1 MAETL
6 VTRRQAREKADR
18 LTGALHVFRLRPR
31 RAFVLE
37 IEDLHFHHDSAVL
50 LPDYEATQSAPD
62 GAGHQDRITGLA
74 VLRACYL
81 HAKKNPAQKTIITGH
96 TDTTGAASYN
106 VTLSQMRADNV
117 LYALLGERDKWAQIA
132 QDKHKVE
139 DYQLI
144 LKWIARVNGWD
155 CDPGPVD
162 NQSGPQTRGA
172 TKKFQQTY
180 NIEFKASI
188 AEDGAV
194 GPQTWKAFFDVYMQE
209 LKEMLKT
216 DDAGLT
222 GLRQGL
228 HFLNDGR
235 KTVGCGEHN
244 PIEASRF
251 DNYRSS
257 INRRVEIIFFDPGEE
272 PQMQCHPG
280 ASSCAPEKCEIYNSQ
295 LYQFKH
301 LPVEPVKPTG
311 TASPLILL
319 GGKETAPAAAAAPA
333 EDATAAAETETQ
345 PDAAPTLAASSSA
358 VVKKPYTKPARFP
371 IVLKTDTLFDGTGKF
386 ECSPKDRI
394 LFFPTST
401 STTALTFDGKDNVFT
416 GGQLSPAGGVTL
428 FAEGVKASDKVDDI
442 ELKLTLTGGTVKA
455 GPPDTA
461 KMTAVEV
468 TLDIC
473 ESRTTNG
480 VDPKPLPQP
489 TTATAPPGTPKD
501 KLFGGRFIHAQ
512 DAAKSRHRAMLIVKI
527 KPEKFKA
534 DLLLRRNDAL
544 LSIFK
549 AEDPKSAD
557 PALTGKIVIPTS
569 TIPAGGLKLFAEG
582 KTASA
587 TLRDADLQLG
597 FDGAEPDGDRAAITV
612 YKIDKIEAKLRATP
626 CKRNG
631 TKADGMAAKSS
642 TADSKTFNA
651 TAITVVRECGDLKL
665 TATASPATVPLTWA
679 VERAADDTGLTGL
692 PNHSADGGDRKRLLK
707 TDATGSF
714 HMMVFVDGNGGGKRD
729 LEEDGITLNV
739 NMVKVEVLAGAAN
752 NQIIKRDTV
761 FTNSRSNASTLV
773 VDSSTTAGAVP
784 AVNAAYTDAEF
795 VKYCLSVKVTV
806 KVTGGGA
813 NQRRGVDKVGVGY
826 IQTTTADT
834 VTGTYADGR
843 TLKEVIFESAALA
856 DPVTSGTPAKL
867 AFPVRDTRGA
877 NDKGTG
883 PFIVSSSDNDK
894 SDIAAGGQKRV
905 VRYVE
910 PPAIAIAMS
919 HPVTSSA
926 LASISG
932 SNNFSMF
939 LCSFSSDFDENY
951 TVTAS
956 SSWSVTYGTFT
967 AAGGWTNAGA
977 SVTASGSMTVHSPPL
992 KGESTNAERCPPN
1005 FVDNLKMDAR

>member
-1 MAETL
+1 MTETL

-31 RAFVLE
+31 KALVLE
-37 IEDLHFHHDSAVL
+37 VEDLHFHHDSAVL
-50 LPDYEATQSAPD
+50 LPDYEVTQHVPD

-81 HAKKNPAQKTIITGH
+81 HAKKNPAQKTLVTGH

-106 VTLSQMRADNV
+106 LTLSQMRADHV

-162 NQSGPQTRGA
+162 NQRGPKTQAA

-180 NIEFKASI
+180 NKEFKASI

-194 GPQTWKAFFDVYMQE
+194 GPQTWKAFFDIYMQE

-216 DDAGLT
+216 DDGGLA

-280 ASSCAPEKCEIYNSQ
+280 ASSCVPEKCEIYNPQ
-295 LYQFKH
+295 LYRFKH
-301 LPVEPVKPTG
+301 IPVEPITPTG

-319 GGKETAPAAAAAPA
+319 SGKETAPAAPA
-333 EDATAAAETETQ
+333 EDATAETETQ
-345 PDAAPTLAASSSA
+345 PDAAPTVAASPSA

-401 STTALTFDGKDNVFT
+401 STAALTFDGKDNVFT
-416 GGQLSPAGGVTL
+416 GGQLSPSGGVTL

-473 ESRTTNG
+473 ESRTTKG

-489 TTATAPPGTPKD
+489 TTATAPSGTPKD
-501 KLFGGRFIHAQ
+501 KLFGGRFLHAQ
-512 DAAKSRHRAMLIVKI
+512 DVAKSRHRAMLIVKI

-534 DLLLRRNDAL
+534 DLLLRRKDAL
-544 LSIFK
+544 INIFK
-549 AEDPKSAD
+549 TEDPKSAD

-569 TIPAGGLKLFAEG
+569 AIPADGLKLFVEG

-587 TLRDADLQLG
+587 ILRDADLQLG

-626 CKRNG
+626 CKRDG
-631 TKADGMAAKSS
+631 TKADGMAAKSI
-642 TADSKTFNA
+642 TADSKTFDA

-665 TATASPATVPLTWA
+665 TATASPAAVPLTWA
-679 VERAADDTGLTGL
+679 VERATDDTGLTGL
-692 PNHSADGGDRKRLLK
+692 PNHNDDGGDRKRLLK
-707 TDATGSF
+707 ADATGSF
-714 HMMVFVDGNGGGKRD
+714 HMMVFVDGNGDGKRD

-739 NMVKVEVLAGAAN
+739 NMLNVEVLAGAAN
-752 NQIIKRDTV
+752 NQVIKRTTTFNDTK
-761 FTNSRSNASTLV
+761 TTATILV
-773 VDSSTTAGAVP
+773 VHSSSTFGIVP
-784 AVNAAYTDAEF
+784 AVNASYTDAEF
-795 VKYCLSVKVTV
+795 TKYPLSAKVTI
-806 KVTGGGA
+806 KLTGGGA

-826 IQTTTADT
+826 IQTTTSDS

-843 TLKEVIFESAALA
+843 TVKEVIAVNAALA
-856 DPVTSGTPAKL
+856 DPITSGTPAML
-867 AFPVRDTRGA
+867 AFPVLDTGA
-877 NDKGTG
+877 KSPPSDRNTG
-883 PFIVSSSDNDK
+883 PFINSSSDSDK
-894 SDIAAGGQKRV
+894 TNLPGGGQQRV
-905 VRYVE
+905 VRYLE
-910 PPAIAIAMS
+910 PPAIALPKK
-919 HPVTSSA
+919 HPVTNSV

-932 SNNFSMF
+932 SNNFAMF
-939 LCSFSSDFDENY
+939 LSAFSKDFDENY
-951 TVTAS
+951 TVIAS
-956 SSWSVTYGTFT
+956 GAWSLTYGTYS
-967 AAGGWTNAGA
+967 AAGGWTNTGA
-977 SVTASGSMTVHSPPL
+977 AVTAPSGLTVHTPP
-992 KGESTNAERCPPN
+992 KRGESTDVERCQPN
-1005 FVDNLKMDAR
+1005 FVDNIKLDAR

>member
-6 VTRRQAREKADR
+6 VTRRQAREKAER
-18 LTGALHVFRLRPR
+18 PTGALHVFRLRPR
-31 RAFVLE
+31 KALVLE
-37 IEDLHFHHDSAVL
+37 VEDLHFHHDSAVL
-50 LPDYEATQSAPD
+50 LPDYEAAPNAPD
-62 GAGHQDRITGLA
+62 GTGHQDRVTGLA

-106 VTLSQMRADNV
+106 LGLSQMRADNV
-117 LYALLGERDKWAQIA
+117 LYVLLGERDKWAKIA

-162 NQSGPQTRGA
+162 NQAGPQTQGA
-172 TKKFQQTY
+172 TKKFQQRY
-180 NIEFKASI
+180 NQEFNASI

-194 GPQTWKAFFDVYMQE
+194 GPQTWKAFFDVYIQE

-216 DDAGLT
+216 DDAGLAV
-222 GLRQGL
+222 LRQNL
-228 HFLNDGR
+228 HFLNDAR

-280 ASSCAPEKCEIYNSQ
+280 ANSCAPEKCEIYNPQ

-301 LPVEPVKPTG
+301 IPVEPITPVG
-311 TASPLILL
+311 AASPLILL
-319 GGKETAPAAAAAPA
+319 GGKETAPAAA
-333 EDATAAAETETQ
+333 DATAEVETQ
-345 PDAAPTLAASSSA
+345 PDAAPTIGASPNA
-358 VVKKPYTKPARFP
+358 VVKKPYTNPARFP
-371 IVLKTDTLFDGTGKF
+371 IVLKTDALFDGTGKF

-401 STTALTFDGKDNVFT
+401 SAAALKFDGKDNVFQ
-416 GGQLSPAGGVTL
+416 GGPLSSPGGVTL
-428 FAEGVKASDKVDDI
+428 FAEGVKASDKVDDV

-461 KMTAVEV
+461 KMTAVEL
-468 TLDIC
+468 TLDLC
-473 ESRTTNG
+473 ESRTKVG
-480 VDPKPLPQP
+480 VDPQPLPQP
-489 TTATAPPGTPKD
+489 TTAAAPPGTPKD

-534 DLLLRRNDAL
+534 DLLLRRKDAL
-544 LSIFK
+544 INIFK

-587 TLRDADLQLG
+587 ALRDADLQLG

-626 CKRNG
+626 CKRDG

-642 TADSKTFNA
+642 TADSKTFDA

-679 VERAADDTGLTGL
+679 VERAADDTGLAGL
-692 PNHSADGGDRKRLLK
+692 PSHNDDGGDKKRLLK

-714 HMMVFVDGNGGGKRD
+714 HMMVFVDTNGGGKRD

-739 NMVKVEVLAGAAN
+739 NMVNVEVLAGAAN
-752 NQIIKRDTV
+752 NQVIKRTTTYNDTK
-761 FTNSRSNASTLV
+761 TTASTLV
-773 VDSSTTAGAVP
+773 VHSSTTFGIVP
-784 AVNAAYTDAEF
+784 AVNASYTDAEF
-795 VKYCLSVKVTV
+795 TKYALSAKVTI
-806 KVTGGGA
+806 KLTGGGA
-813 NQRRGVDKVGVGY
+813 NQRRGVDKIGVGY
-826 IQTTTADT
+826 IQTTTADS

-843 TLKEVIFESAALA
+843 TVKEKIAVNAAL
-856 DPVTSGTPAKL
+856 PSPITSGTPPML
-867 AFPVRDTRGA
+867 AFPVLDTGA
-877 NDKGTG
+877 KSPPSDRNTG
-883 PFIVSSSDNDK
+883 PFINSSSDNDK
-894 SDIAAGGQKRV
+894 TDLPAGGQQRI
-905 VRYVE
+905 VRYLE
-910 PPAIAIAMS
+910 PPAIVLPKK
-919 HPVTSSA
+919 HPVTNSV

-932 SNNFSMF
+932 SNDFAMF
-939 LCSFSSDFDENY
+939 LSAFSKEFDENY
-951 TVTAS
+951 TVIAS
-956 SSWSVTYGTFT
+956 GAWSLTYGTYS

-977 SVTASGSMTVHSPPL
+977 VVTAPSALTVHTPP
-992 KGESTNAERCPPN
+992 KRGESTDVERCQPN
-1005 FVDNLKMDAR
+1005 FVDNIKLDAR